1 MKKLILLL
9 TLTALLFNLT
19 ALGTFAEGGGEESF
33 ATPEYYGRGALAALP
48 NAEALIYAYDAIS
61 AGIEERETSISVWD
75 GEHPIT
81 SKEFDTALDAYRRD
95 RVDHFWFGTHYGI
108 SYTQESVTTFTPS
121 YVFTEEELPEKRAAF
136 DEAVNAILAGVPST
150 MGELER
156 EVYLHDT
163 LANRITYVL
172 DAPNA
177 HNAYGAI
184 VEGEAVCEGYAEAL
198 QLLLMRVGI
207 QSFIII
213 GESLQPTTDG
223 NVGHAWNYVRIGG
236 NYYHVD
242 LTWND
247 SDSLIYHAYFNVS
260 DARIAEDHSITETA
274 YALPVCNTEAQNY
287 FAVYG
292 GMLSGYTAETVAD
305 RIKAS
310 GEMRASFLLPS
321 RSEAQTFRTWVKDNI
336 KSISWRMGITTSY
349 SYTVYTL
356 GCEVHVL
363 YEGVC
368 SHRAAIYVDPVPE
381 SCVAGGTKAHYYCL
395 DCERKYTDS
404 AFTEPVTDGALYI
417 APTGHSYESDCAELC
432 SNCGAERVAPHT
444 MTVTEAGTR
453 RHTLSCPCGKNTL
466 TEPHVEK
473 KYDGICD
480 VCEAPLPQE
489 PENNNSGTDAATPSH
504 LTELIGSLLDGD
516 VKTLLIV
523 TVSAAVGIILLV
535 AILYRLFNRR

>member
-9 TLTALLFNLT
+9 TLSALLFNLT
-19 ALGTFAEGGGEESF
+19 ALGTFAEGSGEESF

-95 RVDHFWFGTHYGI
+95 RVDHFWLDNPYGI
-108 SYTQESVTTFTPS
+108 SYSQDSVTTFSPS
-121 YVFTEEELPEKRAAF
+121 YVFTEDELPAKRAAF
-136 DEAVNAILAGVPST
+136 DAAVNEILAGVPST

-198 QLLLMRVGI
+198 QII
-207 QSFIII
+207 QSFIVI
-213 GESLQPTTDG
+213 GESLDPTSEG
-223 NVGHAWNYVRIGG
+223 NVGHAWNYVRIADK
-236 NYYHVD
+236 YYHVD

-247 SDSLIYHAYFNVS
+247 DDSFIYHAYFNIS
-260 DARIAEDHSITETA
+260 DARIKEDHSITETA
-274 YALPVCNTEAQNY
+274 YALPVCNTEAHNY

-292 GMLSGYTAETVAD
+292 GMISDYSVSTVAD
-305 RIKAS
+305 RIWA
-310 GEMRASFLLPS
+310 GDMRASFLLPTK
-321 RSEAQTFRTWVKDNI
+321 SEAAAFKTWVNDNI
-336 KSISWRMGITTSY
+336 KSISWKMGVITSY
-349 SYTVYTL
+349 TYTIYRL

-368 SHRAAIYVDPVPE
+368 SHKAAVRIDKTPE
-381 SCVAGGTKAHYYCL
+381 GCETSGEKAHYFCM
-395 DCERKYTDS
+395 DCKRKYLDDT
-404 AFTEPVTDGALYI
+404 FKEPVADGALYI
-417 APTGHSYESDCAELC
+417 SPHGHSYESDCSALC
-432 SNCGAERVAPHT
+432 TNCGGERVAPHT
-444 MTVTEAGTR
+444 MTVIEGGTR

-466 TEPHVEK
+466 TELHSEK

-480 VCEAPLPQE
+480 VCERPIPTEEPNDKDGGSDPALPNLVIDDE
-489 PENNNSGTDAATPSH
+489 T
-504 LTELIGSLLDGD
+504 
-516 VKTLLIV
+516 KTTIIV
-523 TVSAAVGIILLV
+523 TVCVSVGIVLLIAV
-535 AILYRLFNRR
+535 LYRLFNRRR